1 MQFSSCFDVKTI
13 TNYKIAALRKK
24 CHVKDMFSI
33 LFSLSD
39 LILLRNKPI
48 SILPYQIAQSVAG
61 RGGSFDS
68 QARHLFPISNW

>member
-13 TNYKIAALRKK
+13 TNYKIAALREK

-39 LILLRNKPI
+39 LIRNKPI